1 MQHRIDSMQHRVW
14 CAHNMARTAGRV
26 FSLLWDVV
34 VPLVF
39 GVLESELGVRRG
51 FLQQQSR
58 GGLSRN
64 MALLRLMEYPL
75 SAAQVTLMQH
85 HTSTW
90 HATTSSGHD
99 RMRSAAGRRPLG
111 FRRTPTSRSSRSYT
125 RTRQAWR

>member
-1 MQHRIDSMQHRVW
+1 MW
-14 CAHNMARTAGRV
+14 CAHNIARTAGRV

-39 GVLESELGVRRG
+39 GVLESALGVRRG

-85 HTSTW
+85 ATS
-90 HATTSSGHD
+90 HVHLACRD
-99 RMRSAAGRRPLG
+99 IQRA
-111 FRRTPTSRSSRSYT
+111 
-125 RTRQAWR
+125 

>member
-1 MQHRIDSMQHRVW
+1 LHVVPQ
-14 CAHNMARTAGRV
+14 RTAWHAAAGRV

-39 GVLESELGVRRG
+39 GVLESALGVRRG

-75 SAAQVTLMQH
+75 STAQVTLTLMQH
-85 HTSTW
+85 ATS
-90 HATTSSGHD
+90 HVHLACHD
-99 RMRSAAGRRPLG
+99 IQRA
-111 FRRTPTSRSSRSYT
+111 
-125 RTRQAWR
+125 